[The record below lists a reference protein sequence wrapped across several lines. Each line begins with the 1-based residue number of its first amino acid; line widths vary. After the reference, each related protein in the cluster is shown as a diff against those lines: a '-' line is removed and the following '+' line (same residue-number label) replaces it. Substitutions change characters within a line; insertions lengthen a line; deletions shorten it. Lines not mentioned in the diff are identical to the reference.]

1 MPARMQPDRGG
12 IRDME
17 WLAHLN
23 AVGAAL
29 IHYTPK
35 HFNSIECTVRLR
47 LEGNRLFYQI
57 GRPDFPDEG
66 TTEPGRNVHQA
77 MWDRTLASKK
87 LLGSAATKVMFTP
100 LREEYAC
107 GIVVR
112 KRFGRTVQTTAAA
125 SRRLWGR

>member
-1 MPARMQPDRGG
+1 
-12 IRDME
+12 ME

-35 HFNSIECTVRLR
+35 HFNSIECTVR

-77 MWDRTLASKK
+77 MSRLIASKLQSGAK
-87 LLGSAATKVMFTP
+87 FAGMKF
-100 LREEYAC
+100 
-107 GIVVR
+107 VVQIQSDGT
-112 KRFGRTVQTTAAA
+112 GRAHAEML
-125 SRRLWGR
+125 S